1 MPSIVAGNVLLERVI
16 KTRSRNFVT
25 NMKINTNSPFFFNAH
40 DLPRRAGEFR
50 EYSLT
55 ITLPEAMGIPMLSV
69 PKNEN
74 LAVELRITSVD
85 EGIFVSGQVSARA
98 HGECTRCLDPVG
110 FEIDQM
116 FNQLYEYE
124 EKAERIKKNAK
135 PDDEEDEE
143 ILFLTGD
150 FINLEIPLRDAI
162 VLALPSNP
170 LCDEECAGL
179 CSGCGEKWA
188 ILPADHSH
196 QGTDPRWSGLANW
209 PGLTRE

>member
-1 MPSIVAGNVLLERVI
+1 
-16 KTRSRNFVT
+16 
-25 NMKINTNSPFFFNAH
+25 MKINTNSPFFFNAH

-98 HGECTRCLDPVG
+98 HGECTRCLDPVE

-209 PGLTRE
+209 PGLSRE

>member
-1 MPSIVAGNVLLERVI
+1 M
-16 KTRSRNFVT
+16 RSRNFVT
-25 NMKINTNSPFFFNAH
+25 DMKININSPFYFNAH

-50 EYSLT
+50 EYSLI
-55 ITLPEAMGIPMLSV
+55 ITLPDSLGIPMLAV
-69 PKNEN
+69 PKGEDLTVN
-74 LAVELRITSVD
+74 LRITSVD
-85 EGIFVSGQVSARA
+85 EGIFVSGQVSSLA
-98 HGECTRCLDPVG
+98 HGECTRCLDPVD

-143 ILFLTGD
+143 ILFLVGD

-170 LCDEECAGL
+170 LCNEECAGL
-179 CSGCGEKWA
+179 CAGCGEKWVT
-188 ILPADHSH
+188 LPADHSH
-196 QGTDPRWSGLANW
+196 QGTDPRWSSLANW

>member
-1 MPSIVAGNVLLERVI
+1 M
-16 KTRSRNFVT
+16 RSRNFVT
-25 NMKINTNSPFFFNAH
+25 DMKINTNSPYYFNAH

-50 EYSLT
+50 EYSLI
-55 ITLPEAMGIPMLSV
+55 ITLPDSLGIPMLAV
-69 PKNEN
+69 PKGEDLTVN
-74 LAVELRITSVD
+74 LRITSVD
-85 EGIFVSGQVSARA
+85 EGIFVSGQVSSLA
-98 HGECTRCLDPVG
+98 HGECTRCLDPVD

-143 ILFLTGD
+143 ILFLVGD
-150 FINLEIPLRDAI
+150 SINLEIPLRDAI

-170 LCDEECAGL
+170 LCNEECTGL
-179 CSGCGEKWA
+179 CAGCGEKWVT
-188 ILPADHSH
+188 LPADHSH
-196 QGTDPRWSGLANW
+196 QGTDPRWSSLANW

>member
-1 MPSIVAGNVLLERVI
+1 M
-16 KTRSRNFVT
+16 RSRSFVT
-25 NMKINTNSPFFFNAH
+25 NMKINTNSPFYFNAH

-50 EYSLT
+50 EYSLI
-55 ITLPEAMGIPMLSV
+55 ITLPESLGIPMLAV
-69 PKNEN
+69 PQGEN
-74 LAVELRITSVD
+74 LAVDLRITSVD
-85 EGIFVSGQVSARA
+85 EGIFVSGQVSSVA
-98 HGECTRCLDPVG
+98 HGECTRCLDPVH

-143 ILFLTGD
+143 ILFLVGD

-170 LCDEECAGL
+170 LCNEECAGL
-179 CSGCGEKWA
+179 CAGCGGKWA
-188 ILPADHSH
+188 TLPADHSH
-196 QGTDPRWSGLANW
+196 HSTDPRWSSLANW
-209 PGLTRE
+209 PGLTRD

>member
-1 MPSIVAGNVLLERVI
+1 
-16 KTRSRNFVT
+16 
-25 NMKINTNSPFFFNAH
+25 MKINTNSPFFFNAH

-55 ITLPEAMGIPMLSV
+55 ISLPEAMGIPMLSV
-69 PKNEN
+69 PKNEK
-74 LAVELRITSVD
+74 LAIELRITSVD
-85 EGIFVSGQVSARA
+85 EGIFVSGQVSAQA
-98 HGECTRCLDPVG
+98 FGECTRCLDPVD

-143 ILFLTGD
+143 ILFLLGD
-150 FINLEIPLRDAI
+150 FINLETPLRDAI

-179 CSGCGEKWA
+179 CSGCGEKWTV
-188 ILPADHSH
+188 LPADHTH
-196 QGTDPRWSGLANW
+196 RGTDPRWSGLSNW
-209 PGLTRE
+209 PGLSGE

>member
-1 MPSIVAGNVLLERVI
+1 M
-16 KTRSRNFVT
+16 RSRNFVT

-74 LAVELRITSVD
+74 LEVELRITSVD

-98 HGECTRCLDPVG
+98 LGECTRCLDPVE

-179 CSGCGEKWA
+179 CSGCGEKWV

-209 PGLTRE
+209 PGLVRE

>member
-1 MPSIVAGNVLLERVI
+1 
-16 KTRSRNFVT
+16 
-25 NMKINTNSPFFFNAH
+25 MKINTNSPFFFNAH

-55 ITLPEAMGIPMLSV
+55 ISLPEAMGIPMLSV

-74 LAVELRITSVD
+74 LAIELRITSVD
-85 EGIFVSGQVSARA
+85 EGIFVSGQVSAQA
-98 HGECTRCLDPVG
+98 YGECTRCLDPVD

-143 ILFLTGD
+143 ILFLIGD
-150 FINLEIPLRDAI
+150 FINLETPLRDAI

-179 CSGCGEKWA
+179 CSGCGEKWTV
-188 ILPADHSH
+188 LPATILTEEQILVGRDFPIG
-196 QGTDPRWSGLANW
+196 QGCQANNGLRIW
-209 PGLTRE
+209 LIWGSFLQSEVW

>member
-1 MPSIVAGNVLLERVI
+1 M
-16 KTRSRNFVT
+16 RSRSFVT
-25 NMKINTNSPFFFNAH
+25 NMKINTNSPFYFNAH

-50 EYSLT
+50 EYSLI
-55 ITLPEAMGIPMLSV
+55 ITLPESLGIPMLAV
-69 PKNEN
+69 PQGEN
-74 LAVELRITSVD
+74 LAVDLRITSVD
-85 EGIFVSGQVSARA
+85 EGIFVSGQVSSVA
-98 HGECTRCLDPVG
+98 HGECTRCLDPVH

-143 ILFLTGD
+143 ILFLVGD

-170 LCDEECAGL
+170 LCNEECAGL
-179 CSGCGEKWA
+179 CAGCGGKWA
-188 ILPADHSH
+188 TLPSDHSH
-196 QGTDPRWSGLANW
+196 QSTDPRWSSLANW
-209 PGLTRE
+209 PGLTRD

>member
-1 MPSIVAGNVLLERVI
+1 
-16 KTRSRNFVT
+16 
-25 NMKINTNSPFFFNAH
+25 MKINTNSPFYFNAH

-50 EYSLT
+50 EYSLI
-55 ITLPEAMGIPMLSV
+55 ITLPESLGIPMLAV
-69 PKNEN
+69 PQGEN
-74 LAVELRITSVD
+74 LAVDLRITSVD
-85 EGIFVSGQVSARA
+85 EGIFVSGQVSSVA
-98 HGECTRCLDPVG
+98 HGECTRCLDPVH

-143 ILFLTGD
+143 ILFLVGD

-170 LCDEECAGL
+170 LCNEECAGL
-179 CSGCGEKWA
+179 CAGCGGKWA
-188 ILPADHSH
+188 
-196 QGTDPRWSGLANW
+196 R
-209 PGLTRE
+209 

>member
-1 MPSIVAGNVLLERVI
+1 LLERVI

-98 HGECTRCLDPVG
+98 HGECTRCLDPVE